1 MWKEAA
7 KIIVIRSRKSES
19 SIICSWAWV
28 PEDTSTQPTSEFI
41 KCKYW
46 MYRKIK
52 ITVFFMWLAFWSS
65 DISSFYCSGIN
76 LFLVDYTCCKLCNIW
91 LLLFR
96 NNSRSYHYTG
106 ASHWR
111 KNIITDITQD
121 KVIDNTLKR

>member
-1 MWKEAA
+1 MKGSSEDHSYKKRKDSLNRVLFAA
-7 KIIVIRSRKSES
+7 ELEFPKILVPNLPQNS
-19 SIICSWAWV
+19 SNV
-28 PEDTSTQPTSEFI
+28 N
-41 KCKYW
+41 W

-96 NNSRSYHYTG
+96 NNCRSYHYTG

>member
-1 MWKEAA
+1 MKGSSEDHSYKKRKDSLNRVLFAA
-7 KIIVIRSRKSES
+7 ELEFPKILVPNLPQNS
-19 SIICSWAWV
+19 SNV
-28 PEDTSTQPTSEFI
+28 N
-41 KCKYW
+41 W